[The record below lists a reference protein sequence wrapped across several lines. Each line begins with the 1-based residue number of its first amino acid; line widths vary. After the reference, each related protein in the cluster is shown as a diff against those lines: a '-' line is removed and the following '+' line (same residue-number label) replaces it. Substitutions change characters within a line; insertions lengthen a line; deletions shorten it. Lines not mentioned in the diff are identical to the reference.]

1 VLWSYSVKEF
11 DKPFRILFA
20 RISSLVKK
28 SGFTFTF
35 KYLKE
40 VLRILVRRLA
50 NVDVE
55 KSTSIFVK
63 TDKHGFPV
71 IIPILLRDSIL
82 NKELP
87 THKRKKI
94 IGALITCISIH
105 RVFPTKVKP
114 DLESILSSFNG
125 LSQSLDNSLLI
136 KSLKELNLL
145 KKYTNNLRCSLYW
158 SEAAGPN
165 NVIAGFGSIN
175 DALALLHKPLVL
187 YDIIKTLLLR
197 GNIGLILYL
206 LSIII
211 LFGPIYILCVSLGIT
226 PSYKLGR
233 LSVVYDQA
241 GKARVIAIT
250 SYWVQLCLKPLH
262 RFLFNKLREL
272 SDVDGTFNQDY
283 PFDRLLRRNSK
294 IKPTLYGFDLSAA
307 TDRLPI
313 VLQEDILKLIGFN
326 LPWRTLL
333 DIDWYL
339 NFEGT
344 AKVEPF
350 MFDIRDIPKLDADSN
365 KALALPFNRGNV
377 SVDSIRYAVGQPM
390 GALSSWAMLAI
401 THHVIVIA
409 ASILAGKK
417 DFKDYCVLGDDVV
430 IANDEVAEQYLI
442 LMSSLG
448 LSINRQKSVESK
460 DFTEFAKK
468 LKGFSGLDY
477 SPIGAGLILQ
487 TIRSKSY
494 SLRYIHELVSKGL
507 ISLVTLQEQL
517 LLSPKF
523 FGVNRKIC
531 AWSIA
536 LDSYIQS
543 YLKGSTVDVGNP
555 TMQSAPL
562 VRYMNSNITRFYYP
576 LLLQVAGEFVKAR
589 NKFKS
594 EIFYFLRNILFI
606 NVTRKGLVSY
616 PSVLNFLNLGFWILI
631 IKHINTLLSLIQL
644 RCKLYV
650 WTTKPKRIPLHEI
663 PILYDALDITS
674 IASIKWGLKSK
685 VQASTKVLADI
696 IRNVDSGSLVHYYI
710 YGKYPVR
717 KR

>member
-1 VLWSYSVKEF
+1 MLWSYSVKEF

-136 KSLKELNLL
+136 KSLKELNLF

-175 DALALLHKPLVL
+175 DALALLHKPLIL

-206 LSIII
+206 LSIIT

-663 PILYDALDITS
+663 PILYEALDITS
-674 IASIKWGLKSK
+674 VASIKWGLKSK

-696 IRNVDSGSLVHYYI
+696 IKNVDSGSLVHYYI

>member
-1 VLWSYSVKEF
+1 MLWSYSVKEF

-136 KSLKELNLL
+136 KSLKELNLF
-145 KKYTNNLRCSLYW
+145 KNYTNNLRCSLYW

-175 DALALLHKPLVL
+175 DALALLHKPLIL

-663 PILYDALDITS
+663 PILYEALDITS
-674 IASIKWGLKSK
+674 VASIKWGLKSK

-696 IRNVDSGSLVHYYI
+696 IKNVDSGSLVHYYI

>member
-1 VLWSYSVKEF
+1 MLWSYSVKEF

-136 KSLKELNLL
+136 KSLKELNLF

-262 RFLFNKLREL
+262 KFLFNKLREL
-272 SDVDGTFNQDY
+272 SDVDGTFNQNY

-377 SVDSIRYAVGQPM
+377 PVDSIRYAVGQPM

-631 IKHINTLLSLIQL
+631 IKHINTFLSLIQL

-696 IRNVDSGSLVHYYI
+696 IKNVDSGSLVHYYI

>member
-136 KSLKELNLL
+136 KSLKELNLF

-175 DALALLHKPLVL
+175 DALALLHKPLIL

-350 MFDIRDIPKLDADSN
+350 MFNIRDIPKLDADSN

-650 WTTKPKRIPLHEI
+650 WTTKPTRIPLHEI

-674 IASIKWGLKSK
+674 VASIKWGLKSK

>member
-136 KSLKELNLL
+136 KSLKELNLF

-175 DALALLHKPLVL
+175 DALALLHKPLIL

-206 LSIII
+206 LSIIT

-663 PILYDALDITS
+663 PILYEALDITS
-674 IASIKWGLKSK
+674 VASIKWGLKSK

-696 IRNVDSGSLVHYYI
+696 IKNVDSGSLVHYYI

>member
-1 VLWSYSVKEF
+1 
-11 DKPFRILFA
+11 
-20 RISSLVKK
+20 
-28 SGFTFTF
+28 
-35 KYLKE
+35 
-40 VLRILVRRLA
+40 VRRLA

-136 KSLKELNLL
+136 KSLKELNLF
-145 KKYTNNLRCSLYW
+145 KKYTNNLKCSLYW

-175 DALALLHKPLVL
+175 DALALLHKPFVL

-211 LFGPIYILCVSLGIT
+211 LFGPIYVLCVSLGIT

-262 RFLFNKLREL
+262 KFLFNKLREL

-313 VLQEDILKLIGFN
+313 ILQEDILKLIGFN

-350 MFDIRDIPKLDADSN
+350 MFDIRNIPKLDADSN

-663 PILYDALDITS
+663 PVLYEALDITS

-696 IRNVDSGSLVHYYI
+696 IKNVDSGSLVHYYI

>member
-1 VLWSYSVKEF
+1 MLWSYSVKEF

-136 KSLKELNLL
+136 KSLKELNLF
-145 KKYTNNLRCSLYW
+145 KKYTNNLKCSLYW

-175 DALALLHKPLVL
+175 DALALLHKPFVL

-211 LFGPIYILCVSLGIT
+211 LFGPIYVLCVSLGIT

-350 MFDIRDIPKLDADSN
+350 MFDIRNIPKLDADSN

-663 PILYDALDITS
+663 PVLYEALDITS

-696 IRNVDSGSLVHYYI
+696 IKNVDSGSLVHYYI

>member
-1 VLWSYSVKEF
+1 MLWSYSVKEF

-136 KSLKELNLL
+136 KSLKELNLF

-175 DALALLHKPLVL
+175 DALALLHKPLIL

-350 MFDIRDIPKLDADSN
+350 MFNIRDIPKLDADSN

-650 WTTKPKRIPLHEI
+650 WTTKPTRIPLHEI

-696 IRNVDSGSLVHYYI
+696 IKNVDSGSLVHYYI

>member
-1 VLWSYSVKEF
+1 MLWSYSVKEF

-136 KSLKELNLL
+136 KSLKELNLF

-175 DALALLHKPLVL
+175 DALALLHKPLIL

-350 MFDIRDIPKLDADSN
+350 MFDIRDIPKLDAGSN

-674 IASIKWGLKSK
+674 VASIKWGLKSK

-696 IRNVDSGSLVHYYI
+696 IKNVDSGSLVHYYI

>member
-136 KSLKELNLL
+136 KSLKELNLF

-262 RFLFNKLREL
+262 KFLFNKLREL
-272 SDVDGTFNQDY
+272 SDVDGTFNQNY

-377 SVDSIRYAVGQPM
+377 PVDSIRYAVGQPM

-631 IKHINTLLSLIQL
+631 IKHINTFLSLIQL

-696 IRNVDSGSLVHYYI
+696 IKNVDSGSLVHYYI